1 MLAKYTGRHKRG
13 LLAICVIGSFL
24 LLIFIS
30 SLFVRSIQA
39 SVQYNIL
46 YFHDGNTMNQDAGAS
61 QVSTKISP
69 GALTLTIRPNSD
81 VSAGWTP
88 LGGGS
93 NYVEVDEEVQ
103 DGDTSYVSGTRQNI
117 IDEYGLTDHTTET
130 GTISNVRVNIY
141 AKLEASGDDQV
152 QISVIVGEIQYVG
165 SAHTLTTSY
174 ALYYH
179 DWANN
184 PATGQPWTWTE
195 IDALV
200 AEIKSLKVGSAFTK
214 ERVTQLYVE
223 VTHSYDSSI
232 SWSASYWTD
241 NWWVGVSSTWSVVF
255 YFDASGG
262 ELATGTVTVTVSLT
276 GPPGAD
282 KTSVPET
289 GVTCSGDTGS
299 FKTTTHDVSG
309 WADRDA
315 TTTWL
320 NDDEP
325 ANPSRT
331 LTVTIEITSGGP
343 IAIEYD
349 APSSPGDSRL
359 NTGIIVP
366 ENFLQLI
373 FAAPLVP
380 LIAKVVARWQGK
392 KKRLVTHE
400 GERRGKR

>member
-1 MLAKYTGRHKRG
+1 MLAKYVSRHKRG
-13 LLAICVIGSFL
+13 LLAINVIGAFL

-30 SLFVRSIQA
+30 SLFVRSVQA
-39 SVQYNIL
+39 TVQYSIL
-46 YFHDGNTMNQDAGAS
+46 YFHAGNTMDQNAGAS

-81 VSAGWTP
+81 VSIAWTP

-93 NYVEVDEEVQ
+93 NYVEVDEEAQ
-103 DGDTSYVSGTRQNI
+103 DGDTSYVYANTPNK
-117 IDEYGLTDHTTET
+117 IDQYGLTDHTTET

-141 AKLEASGDDQV
+141 AKLTAAGDEQV
-152 QISVIVGEIQYVG
+152 QISVKVAGTVYIG

-184 PATGQPWTWTE
+184 PATGQPWTWTQ

-200 AEIKSLKVGSAFTK
+200 AEIKSLKVGTAFTG
-214 ERVTQLYVE
+214 ERVTQLYVQ
-223 VTHSYDSSI
+223 VTYSQSSI
-232 SWSASYWTD
+232 SWSASYWID
-241 NWWVGVSSTWSVVF
+241 NWWVGVSSAWSVVF

-262 ELATGTVTVTVSLT
+262 ELATGTVTVTVALT

-282 KTSVPET
+282 KTPVSQT
-289 GVTCSGDTGS
+289 GVSCSGDTGS
-299 FKTTTHDVSG
+299 SQTTTHDVSA

-320 NDDEP
+320 NDDNP

-331 LTVTIEITSGGP
+331 LTVTIQITSGGP

-349 APSSPGDSRL
+349 APSSPGNSRL
-359 NTGIIVP
+359 NTGNIVP

-373 FAAPLVP
+373 LAAPLIP
-380 LIAKVVARWQGK
+380 FIAKAVARSVSRDGE
-392 KKRLVTHE
+392 KR
-400 GERRGKR
+400 GRQ